1 MAGMNRVTLR
11 GHMAMLL
18 ALAVTALPLSV
29 EGAAR
34 PSQAKRPAV
43 PSSGAQAPQRPTT
56 SSATRR
62 PATAGKQRAA
72 SQRKA
77 IPAPRQAA
85 SVAQTS
91 ATRPASK
98 GASPAATRPSATSPA
113 SASARRAR
121 LARARAAARA
131 REARDVQ
138 TPRFVTDATGQQVPE
153 VRAEAAVIYNPVTR
167 EVLWSSNADSERSIA
182 SITKVMT
189 ALVVL
194 DSGIDPQ
201 TQVTVAASDVARAS
215 TTYLRRGYK
224 VTVDD
229 LMNLLLVG
237 SDNAAARALAR
248 VSPYG
253 AQGFV
258 DRMNAKARELGLA
271 ATHYADPSG
280 LLAANVSNALD
291 MAQLISYASADERIG
306 GVMRKTSYTTRSG
319 NRTITARSTNQ
330 LVNTGDIDVLGG
342 KTGFISRS
350 GYCLASLLRLPQT
363 GQQVA
368 VVVLGAKSNAGRFW
382 ETRHLFNWL
391 STRTSTLLN
400 AGATQPQP
408 EP

>member
-1 MAGMNRVTLR
+1 MASEIRVTMR
-11 GHMAMLL
+11 GRVAVLL
-18 ALAVTALPLSV
+18 ACAVALAPMTAES
-29 EGAAR
+29 ATRQA
-34 PSQAKRPAV
+34 QAKRPAV
-43 PSSGAQAPQRPTT
+43 PAAATKAAAGTPKTSKSSTPRRTSAARKSASAQKPPATT
-56 SSATRR
+56 AAR
-62 PATAGKQRAA
+62 PATYSA
-72 SQRKA
+72 S
-77 IPAPRQAA
+77 
-85 SVAQTS
+85 
-91 ATRPASK
+91 
-98 GASPAATRPSATSPA
+98 

-138 TPRFVTDATGQQVPE
+138 TPRFVTDATGQQVPDI
-153 VRAEAAVIYNPVTR
+153 RAEAAVIYNPETR
-167 EVLWSSNADSERSIA
+167 EVLWSSNAETERSIA

-194 DSGIDPQ
+194 DSGMDPQ

-258 DRMNAKARELGLA
+258 DQMNAKARQLGLA

-330 LVNTGDIDVLGG
+330 LVKTGDIDVLGG

-391 STRTSTLLN
+391 SSKTSTLLN

-408 EP
+408 QPEP